1 MESDPPPQQAAKQ
14 ISHGFL
20 AARGPVTE
28 KAGRASPKTVAS
40 VCTTVSGSS
49 MGRTPNPFSARSM
62 GIRLIHPNPKANTR
76 KATIGWLKPCRDIAV
91 ARQ

>member
-62 GIRLIHPNPKANTR
+62 GDQADPSEPESEYEEGHHRVVET
-76 KATIGWLKPCRDIAV
+76 V
-91 ARQ
+91 S